1 MSDFSAIGTALSGM
15 NAAREELDVT
25 GNNIANQNT
34 VGYVRES
41 TDLAAAGAAAPTMQM
56 PSTGVGQGVLVL
68 GVTRYTDTYL
78 DAQDLVATGNAGGL
92 SQTQSVLSQAQDAFG
107 EPSSTGISEQLAS
120 FWSEWD
126 TVANMPTDVSA
137 RATLLA
143 KATGLATSFNQTA
156 GELAQVKAGA
166 TSQALD
172 VVDQINRDAGAIAA
186 LNDQIINAKAGGS
199 DAAGLAD
206 QRDALVTKL
215 ADLAGVTTR
224 TDASGAVDVLIGAQR
239 LVDGVNANTVSASVT
254 GGTLSLTWSMSNTP
268 VAAAG
273 RLGALVNAVNVT
285 LPGYQQQLDSAAD
298 ALASAVNDHL
308 TGNPATGTVGGV
320 TWTGVGTAGQTW
332 TYPGTALF
340 TGSGA
345 AGLSVNPAMTTDQL
359 AVGAVPT
366 DGTAPS
372 VPPPA
377 GSYLDPTGPS
387 ADGSNAQL
395 IANLGSSTGGPD
407 SIYRALVGRMGT
419 DVSTATTQAN
429 AATTVRT
436 NADAARQSSEGVN
449 LDEELAN
456 MTQFQ
461 NAYSANAKF
470 LSAVDQTVRDLLA
483 MVG

>member
-34 VGYVRES
+34 AGYVRES
-41 TDLAAAGAAAPTMQM
+41 ATLVAASAPTPTMQM
-56 PSTGVGQGVLVL
+56 PSTGIGQGVVVL
-68 GVTRYTDTYL
+68 GVNRSTDTYL
-78 DAQDLVATGNAGGL
+78 DAQDLVATGDAGGL
-92 SQTQSVLSQAQDAFG
+92 SQTQAVLSQAQDAFG

-143 KATGLATSFNQTA
+143 KASGLATSFNQTA
-156 GELAQVKAGA
+156 GELAQVKSGA

-172 VVDQINRDAGAIAA
+172 VVAQINQDAGAIAA
-186 LNDQIINAKAGGS
+186 LNDQIVNAKAGGS

-206 QRDALVTKL
+206 QRDALITKL
-215 ADLAGVTTR
+215 ADLTGATTR
-224 TDASGAVDVLIGAQR
+224 SDASGAVDVLIGAQR
-239 LVDGVNANTVSASVT
+239 LVDGANANAVSASAT
-254 GGTLSLTWSMSNTP
+254 GGALTLTWSMSNTP
-268 VAAAG
+268 VAAGG

-285 LPGYQQQLDSAAD
+285 LPGYQQQLDNAAD
-298 ALASAVNDHL
+298 ALAAAVNDHL
-308 TGNPATGTVGGV
+308 SGNPANGTVGGV
-320 TWTGVGTAGQTW
+320 TWTGVGGPNQTW
-332 TYPGTALF
+332 SYPGPPLF

-345 AGLSVNPAMTTDQL
+345 VGLALNPAMTADRL

-395 IANLGSSTGGPD
+395 IAGLGSSATGPD
-407 SIYRALVGRMGT
+407 AIYRALVGRIGT
-419 DVSTATTQAN
+419 DVSSATTQAT
-429 AATTVRT
+429 AARTVRS

-470 LSAVDQTVRDLLA
+470 LSAVDQTIQDLLT